1 MYQNGYGKN
10 IFPFRPAEYS
20 SSARREDRSF
30 SESDTVAVEEAA
42 IYRFLTL
49 IIVWLDIISSIT
61 VGRSPQLLRYHTQ
74 IVTADAQMK
83 FEKLMGCENWVMLLI
98 GRIAALQEI
107 KIQAM
112 QQEEFDCSELRQDV
126 ADIGRQ
132 IQDGLSSLTFGS
144 PYISEKDSTSKL
156 ATTIDSPRLVT
167 HIFAYTASIY
177 LHLVTEGFENLEVL
191 STTISEAIS
200 LLQTQTSAQTL
211 PAFVTPLYI
220 IGSVARQEEIPFF
233 RDIFSSPPVLDLSL
247 RHRERILP
255 VLEEI
260 WSKRQTGSFFAWD
273 DSLELTQEI
282 LLI

>member
-1 MYQNGYGKN
+1 
-10 IFPFRPAEYS
+10 
-20 SSARREDRSF
+20 
-30 SESDTVAVEEAA
+30 
-42 IYRFLTL
+42 
-49 IIVWLDIISSIT
+49 
-61 VGRSPQLLRYHTQ
+61 
-74 IVTADAQMK
+74 
-83 FEKLMGCENWVMLLI
+83 MLQI

-107 KIQAM
+107 KIQAL
-112 QQEEFDCSELRQDV
+112 QQDEFDCSELRQDV

-167 HIFAYTASIY
+167 HIFTYTASIH

-200 LLQTQTSAQTL
+200 LLTNSNVGTISL
-211 PAFVTPLYI
+211 PALVTPLYM
-220 IGSVARQEEIPFF
+220 IGSVARQEEMPFF

-255 VLEEI
+255 IREEI
-260 WSKRQTGSFFAWD
+260 WNKRQTASFFCVG
-273 DSLELTQEI
+273 
-282 LLI
+282 